1 MHVCVRACVRAC
13 ACAASAVDDGGA
25 NSPDLYP
32 RLGARE
38 VVPGEEES
46 DPAEQKRLP
55 AILLQ
60 RHETN
65 CSGAERHNLSLHS
78 EVGTAIGSIP
88 RPSPSKRRRP
98 ASFDG
103 EDEPQT
109 ERMRAFA
116 STVYC

>member
-1 MHVCVRACVRAC
+1 MCTVYLPVRACGRACMCACVRAC
-13 ACAASAVDDGGA
+13 ACAASAVDGGGA

-38 VVPGEEES
+38 VVPGGEES

-78 EVGTAIGSIP
+78 VVGTAIE
-88 RPSPSKRRRP
+88 SPPPPQQTPAASQLRWRRLT
-98 ASFDG
+98 AN
-103 EDEPQT
+103 
-109 ERMRAFA
+109 
-116 STVYC
+116 